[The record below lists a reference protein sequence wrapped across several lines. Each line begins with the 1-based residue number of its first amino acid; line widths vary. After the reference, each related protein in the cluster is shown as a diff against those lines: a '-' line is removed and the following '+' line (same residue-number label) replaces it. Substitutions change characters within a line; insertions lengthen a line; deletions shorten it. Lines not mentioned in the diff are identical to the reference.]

1 MSLTHSVIDFNN
13 SEIAFRNKSNA
24 ELRQAHLLFKVMNN
38 AGLVKLGK
46 HLVNIAFAVHFPVK
60 GILRNTIYQHFV
72 GGTSIADCSKTIQKL
87 AAQNVGTILDFAV
100 EGEERDELFDAT
112 CAEVI
117 RTIEFA
123 RNNRHVP
130 FSAFKITGVGR
141 FDLLA
146 KVSEKA
152 QLSEEESKEY
162 RRVYDRVESIF
173 KRGYDLGVP
182 ILIDA
187 EHTWIQPVLDDLVLE
202 MMERYNKDVAIVQ
215 NTYQM
220 YRHDAIHR
228 LKEHHRIALDMG
240 VKFGLKIVRGA
251 YMEIERARA
260 AEMGYPSPIQPDK
273 PATDHDF
280 NEVIRYFMDHLD
292 TIHFMVA
299 THNEVSSQLLAQ
311 LIDERGLPHDH
322 PHIYFSQ
329 LYGMSDHIT
338 FNLAEKGYNVVKYVP
353 YGEVKTMMPYLFRR
367 AEENTSVKGQSS
379 RELKL
384 IEKEVRRRKGK

>member
-1 MSLTHSVIDFNN
+1 
-13 SEIAFRNKSNA
+13 
-24 ELRQAHLLFKVMNN
+24 
-38 AGLVKLGK
+38 
-46 HLVNIAFAVHFPVK
+46 
-60 GILRNTIYQHFV
+60 
-72 GGTSIADCSKTIQKL
+72 
-87 AAQNVGTILDFAV
+87 
-100 EGEERDELFDAT
+100 
-112 CAEVI
+112 
-117 RTIEFA
+117 
-123 RNNRHVP
+123 
-130 FSAFKITGVGR
+130 
-141 FDLLA
+141 
-146 KVSEKA
+146 
-152 QLSEEESKEY
+152 
-162 RRVYDRVESIF
+162 
-173 KRGYDLGVP
+173 
-182 ILIDA
+182 
-187 EHTWIQPVLDDLVLE
+187 
-202 MMERYNKDVAIVQ
+202 
-215 NTYQM
+215 
-220 YRHDAIHR
+220 
-228 LKEHHRIALDMG
+228 HHRIALDMG